1 MGPAVA
7 RRRVVMRTLL
17 LVESNTTGTGRL
29 FARQARSLGFEPVL
43 AAADPSRYPYAAEDG
58 VRVVRCDTADACAVL
73 ASDVG
78 EPAGVTTSSEY
89 FIPVAARIAAKLGLP
104 GPDPLA
110 VTECRNKAHQRA
122 VLGAPC
128 TVATSVEEAVAAAVE
143 FPVVLKPAEGSG
155 SVGVLRCETPEAVA
169 TQAAALLSVTH
180 NERGLPVPA
189 QVLVEPY
196 ASGPEYSVE
205 LFGDVVVAVV
215 RKHLGPAPYFVE
227 VGHDVPAALPPADE
241 TALIDTA
248 RAAVTALG
256 LGFGA
261 AHVEI
266 RLTPS
271 GPRLMEV
278 NPRPAGGMIPELVR
292 AATGVDLVAA
302 QVSAVLG
309 LPPDLR
315 ASRRACASLRF
326 LTATSSSVVSA
337 GDAAERAAAVPGV
350 AEARLSRPDGTV
362 VRPAR
367 DYRDRAGHVLA
378 VSDRPRGARAA
389 AAAGLDRLRAAL
401 IPEGPHR

>member
-1 MGPAVA
+1 
-7 RRRVVMRTLL
+7 MRTLL

-29 FARQARSLGFEPVL
+29 FARRARELGYEPVL

-58 VRVVRCDTADACAVL
+58 VRVVQVDTTDPCAVL
-73 ASDVG
+73 AADIG

-104 GPDPLA
+104 GPDPDA
-110 VTECRNKAHQRA
+110 VTDCRNKAHQRA
-122 VLGAPC
+122 ILAAMAPKC
-128 TVATSVEEAVAAAVE
+128 TVVTSVAAAVAAATE

-155 SVGVLRCETPEAVA
+155 SVGVLRCETPESVA
-169 TQAAALLSVTH
+169 SQAAALLSVTH

-215 RKHLGPAPYFVE
+215 RKRLGPAPFFVE
-227 VGHDVPAALPPADE
+227 VGHDAPASLPPSDE
-241 TALIDTA
+241 TALADTA
-248 RAAVTALG
+248 RAAVSALG

-266 RLTPS
+266 RLTPD

-278 NPRPAGGMIPELVR
+278 NPRLAGGMIPELVR

-302 QVSAVLG
+302 QVAAVLG
-309 LPPDLR
+309 VEPDLR
-315 ASRRACASLRF
+315 PDRRACASLRF
-326 LTATSSSVVSA
+326 LTASSASVLAA
-337 GDAAERAAAVPGV
+337 GDTVAAAAAVPGV
-350 AEARLSRPDGTV
+350 VQARLYRPDGTS

-378 VSDRPRGARAA
+378 VADRPRAGRAA
-389 AAAGLDRLRAAL
+389 AVAGLNVLREAV
-401 IPEGPHR
+401 IPERETR

>member
-1 MGPAVA
+1 MKG
-7 RRRVVMRTLL
+7 TLL

-58 VRVVRCDTADACAVL
+58 IRVVQCDTSDACAVL
-73 ASDVG
+73 AAEIG
-78 EPAGVTTSSEY
+78 EPAGVTSSSEY
-89 FIPVAARIAAKLGLP
+89 SIPVAARIAAKLGLP

-110 VTECRNKAHQRA
+110 VTECRNKAHQRT

-128 TVATSVEEAVAAAVE
+128 TVATSVAAAVAAAVE

-155 SVGVLRCETPEAVA
+155 SVGVLRCETPDAVA
-169 TQAAALLSVTH
+169 SQAAALLSVTH

-215 RKHLGPAPYFVE
+215 RKHLGPAPFFVE

-266 RLTPS
+266 RLSPD

-302 QVSAVLG
+302 QVAAVLG

-315 ASRRACASLRF
+315 ATRRACASLRF
-326 LTATSSSVVSA
+326 LTATATSVLSP
-337 GDAAERAAAVPGV
+337 GDAVAKASTVPGV
-350 AEARLSRPDGTV
+350 VEARLYRPAGTV

-378 VSDRPRGARAA
+378 VADRPRGGRAA
-389 AAAGLDRLRAAL
+389 AVAGLDRLRAAL
-401 IPEGPHR
+401 VPAPRGEAR

>member
-1 MGPAVA
+1 
-7 RRRVVMRTLL
+7 MRTLL
-17 LVESNTTGTGRL
+17 LVESNTTGTGRF
-29 FARQARSLGFEPVL
+29 FARRARELGYEPVL
-43 AAADPSRYPYAAEDG
+43 AAADPDRYPYAAEDG
-58 VRVVRCDTADACAVL
+58 VRVVECTTADACAVL
-73 ASDVG
+73 AADIG
-78 EPAGVTTSSEY
+78 EPAGVTSSSEY

-104 GPDPLA
+104 GPDPLS
-110 VTECRNKAHQRA
+110 VTDCRNKAHQRLTLTA
-122 VLGAPC
+122 AGVGVPGC
-128 TVATSVEEAVAAAVE
+128 TVATSVAEAVEAASATG

-155 SVGVLRCETPEAVA
+155 SVGVLRCETLSTVA
-169 TQAAALLSVTH
+169 SQAAALLAVAY

-215 RKHLGPAPYFVE
+215 RKHLGPAPFFVE
-227 VGHDVPAALPPADE
+227 IGHDAPAALPPSDE
-241 TALIDTA
+241 TALADTA

-266 RLTPS
+266 RLTPD

-302 QVSAVLG
+302 QIAAVLG

-315 ASRRACASLRF
+315 PDRRACASLRF
-326 LTATSSSVVSA
+326 LTASSASVVEA
-337 GDAAERAAAVPGV
+337 GDAAEAAAAVPGV
-350 AEARLSRPDGTV
+350 VEARLSRPDGTV

-378 VSDRPRGARAA
+378 VADRPRAGRAA
-389 AAAGLDRLRAAL
+389 AVAGLDRLRAAL
-401 IPEGPHR
+401 RPAPDGAGR

>member
-1 MGPAVA
+1 MT
-7 RRRVVMRTLL
+7 RTLL

-29 FARQARSLGFEPVL
+29 FAWQARALGFEPVL

-58 VRVVRCDTADACAVL
+58 VRVVQCDTADACAVL
-73 ASDVG
+73 AAEIG
-78 EPAGVTTSSEY
+78 EPAGVTSSSEY

-104 GPDPLA
+104 GPDPVA
-110 VTECRNKAHQRA
+110 VADCRNKAHQRA

-128 TVATSVEEAVAAAVE
+128 TVATSVEEAVAAAAE

-205 LFGDVVVAVV
+205 MFGDVVVAVV
-215 RKHLGPAPYFVE
+215 RKHLGPAPFFVE

-315 ASRRACASLRF
+315 ATRRACASLRF
-326 LTATSSSVVSA
+326 LTATATSVLSA
-337 GDAAERAAAVPGV
+337 GDAVAKASCVPGV
-350 AEARLSRPDGTV
+350 AEARLYRADGTL

-378 VSDRPRGARAA
+378 VADRPRGARAA
-389 AAAGLDRLRAAL
+389 AVAGLDRLRAAL
-401 IPEGPHR
+401 VPEGARR